1 VTIWYR
7 EVYKPLEFL
16 LEKCMLTFLK
26 SFHQGCKEYSRA
38 KKLTTRCNRNK
49 SSHSDYFPDRKDHS
63 PMVRTVQTQSISPML
78 KSNNLIKTPKTN
90 LQDGGNE
97 RILEFEDGHH
107 TVIDIDMLYGHEPE
121 TNVPGFDREQK
132 EIFKQ
137 VLVDLLDISL
147 NEYNVHYIC
156 HTDNEYGLPFEHM
169 KGMVCDQLK
178 SFFKYS
184 VERMPFGLWDEVI
197 REHFTILSN
206 ILPLPLLKE
215 LVEMRFKFTKGY
227 ARSRIE
233 RNWKEFQKSREKMN
247 TKEERKYQMFST
259 QSSDNDPTLVTEDEY
274 QEIVVSDVLNTP
286 FYSFISEQM
295 SKPKSVTLAF
305 LAYIR
310 NEESEVI
317 RAFNN

>member
-1 VTIWYR
+1 
-7 EVYKPLEFL
+7 
-16 LEKCMLTFLK
+16 
-26 SFHQGCKEYSRA
+26 
-38 KKLTTRCNRNK
+38 
-49 SSHSDYFPDRKDHS
+49 
-63 PMVRTVQTQSISPML
+63 MVRTVQTQSISPML
-78 KSNNLIKTPKTN
+78 KSNNLIRTPKAK
-90 LQDGGNE
+90 LEEGGNE
-97 RILEFEDGHH
+97 RILEFEDGQH

-169 KGMVCDQLK
+169 KGMICDQLK
-178 SFFKYS
+178 SFYKYS
-184 VERMPFGLWDEVI
+184 VERMPFNLWDEVI
-197 REHFTILSN
+197 REHSTILHD
-206 ILPLPLLKE
+206 ILPLPLQKE

-295 SKPKSVTLAF
+295 NKPKSVTLAF
-305 LAYIR
+305 LAYIK